1 MSEAPS
7 AAEAAALQE
16 ATGKALVAAMA
27 ARAIGLA
34 EVPVAAR
41 LAAKVNTGH
50 GLTTL
55 EAREAWRLLDRH
67 AATVLAAGI
76 EIPGRVAAPV
86 APAVRPQVGTRA
98 SGYAPELAIRGHAGR
113 LQRNRY
119 QQHITVTGTP
129 FAAKDA
135 LKTVAHALWDD
146 ERRCWHTPATPA
158 HAAALLSVLEPLNP
172 VCSPRVT
179 ELAQEFATLSQ
190 RRAVLHPDAPEPDFP
205 TGHLV
210 NGTLWGHQMRAVRF
224 SASVTAS
231 MLAIRMGGGKT
242 AATIALA
249 NEIRARRVI
258 IVCPNKVRGVW
269 PREVAKWSAQTW
281 HIVDGKR
288 DSRRRGGRRQD
299 LKLPERLAQAEQ
311 CLFDCPCGAAVHAA
325 VMNYEML
332 VHEPVASWQASQ
344 PIDLAI
350 YDEGH
355 RAKSPTGRMSINL
368 SKWVDFTHKR
378 VALTGTPMPQYP
390 WDIFGV
396 YRALD
401 PGIFGLLWT
410 PFKGQYIQ
418 MRTREDDGQQFPVAI
433 LPERREEFARRVH
446 SIMYRPTVDL
456 DLPEV
461 THYVHSV
468 EFEPDAR
475 REYNRLNDELWADLT
490 EFAAVT
496 PFPRGDALP
505 TADLDRLLIAEMDRE
520 REQDRLSDLGYP
532 VEYDD
537 DGGTD
542 EQATLTPR
550 NVLARLLRLMQ
561 ATGGTLPTDEGDK
574 RRFSTA
580 KADALMEFDAGDHP
594 CGGLLY
600 EAGCYPKHPGGVEP
614 VCVYA
619 HFRDDLDAIRAVAE
633 RAGLR
638 YREIS
643 GRRGDGLTESSEMA
657 PDADVVGVQIQ
668 SGGTGVDL
676 TRSCFGIWYSKG
688 HSLGDYDQALARQH
702 RPGQSRP
709 VTFVHIEVIDT
720 IDRDVYRSLMSRR
733 GVVAGV
739 LSIHGLNHPG
749 LGGDDNPEA
758 PPNVDTVVSGH
769 GRGDGGVHLPID
781 EFGVDVMGDPRPP
794 VRSTL
799 TQAQRDDLWL
809 DDVLT

>member
-1 MSEAPS
+1 MGDAVSEQTVSTPTTQ
-7 AAEAAALQE
+7 EAAALQE
-16 ATGKALVAAMA
+16 ATSLALVAAMKA
-27 ARAIGLA
+27 HAIGLA

-50 GLTTL
+50 GLSTQ
-55 EAREAWRLLDRH
+55 EAREAWRLLSRYGP
-67 AATVLAAGI
+67 AVRAAGI
-76 EIPGRVAAPV
+76 EIPGLAAAQP
-86 APAVRPQVGTRA
+86 APAVRPQVATRPT
-98 SGYAPELAIRGHAGR
+98 YVPQVVIRGHAGR
-113 LQRNRY
+113 QRKNQY
-119 QQHITVTGTP
+119 NQHITVTDIP
-129 FAAKDA
+129 FAANDA
-135 LKTVAHALWDD
+135 IKAVAHALWDD

-158 HAAALLSVLEPLNP
+158 HAAALLSVLEPFAP
-172 VCSPRVT
+172 VCSERVS
-179 ELAQEFATLSQ
+179 ELAQEFATMAQ

-205 TGHLV
+205 TAHLV

-249 NEIRARRVI
+249 NDIGARRVV

-269 PREVAKWSAQTW
+269 PREVGKWSARTW

-288 DSRRRGGRRQD
+288 ESRRKGGRRQD
-299 LKLPERLAQAEQ
+299 LKLPERLAQAEE

-332 VHEPVASWQASQ
+332 VHEPVASWRASQ

-350 YDEGH
+350 YDEVH
-355 RAKSPTGRMSINL
+355 RAKSPTGRMSVNL

-378 VALTGTPMPQYP
+378 VGLSGTPMPQYP

-410 PFKGQYIQ
+410 PFKGQYVQ
-418 MRTREDDGQQFPVAI
+418 MRTREDDGQKFPVAI
-433 LPERREEFARRVH
+433 LPEQRAEFSRLVH

-456 DLPEV
+456 KLPEV
-461 THYVHSV
+461 THYARTV

-475 REYNRLNDELWADLT
+475 REYERLENELWADLT
-490 EFAAVT
+490 DFAAIT
-496 PFPRGDALP
+496 PVGDVDP
-505 TADLDRLLIAEMDRE
+505 VMMADLDKILADELGQF
-520 REQDRLSDLGYP
+520 QDL
-532 VEYDD
+532 YDTELF
-537 DGGTD
+537 GTGV

-580 KADALMEFDAGDHP
+580 KSDALMEFDGNHP
-594 CGGLLY
+594 AGGLLY
-600 EAGCYPKHPGGVEP
+600 EAGCYPQHPGGAEP

-643 GRRGDGLTESSEMA
+643 GRRGDGLTEASEMA

-676 TRSCFGIWYSKG
+676 TRSCYGIWYSKG

-702 RPGQSRP
+702 RPGQTRP
-709 VTFVHIEVIDT
+709 VTFVHLEVADT
-720 IDRDVYRSLMSRR
+720 IDHDVYRSLMCRR
-733 GVVAGV
+733 SVVAGV
-739 LSIHGLNHPG
+739 LSIRGLNHPG
-749 LGGDDNPEA
+749 LGGDGNPES
-758 PPNVDTVVSGH
+758 PLPVDTVMSGAA
-769 GRGDGGVHLPID
+769 RGDGGGVHLPID

-794 VRSTL
+794 VRAVLS
-799 TQAQRDDLWL
+799 QAQRDALWL